1 MQDPSSRATLAH
13 TTMLLVVGAGRV
25 PTAAAS
31 PGRPG
36 EVRLMMDVAGPGYGA
51 SVVWVGPQEV
61 LAQVITD
68 LGSALDGAS
77 S

>member
-13 TTMLLVVGAGRV
+13 STLLLVVGAGRV
-25 PTAAAS
+25 PTATAS

-36 EVRLMMDVAGPGYGA
+36 EVRLMMDVAGAGYGA

-61 LAQVITD
+61 LAQVVTD
-68 LGSALDGAS
+68 LGAALDGAS